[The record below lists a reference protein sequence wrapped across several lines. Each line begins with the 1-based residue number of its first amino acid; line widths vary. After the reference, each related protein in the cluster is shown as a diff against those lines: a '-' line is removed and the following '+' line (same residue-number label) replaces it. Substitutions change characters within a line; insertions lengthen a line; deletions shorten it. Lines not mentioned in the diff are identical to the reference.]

1 MSKSSGLPTVVDTDA
16 FGVPVSD
23 RPVPRITIAAFCE
36 NPETGAVIQR
46 AALDRRLSKTHVSV
60 HMGGATAAAEHYG
73 DSATPNLIIVE
84 SRNVERGPLMAELE
98 GLASVCDP
106 ATKVV
111 VVGGSNDIQLYRE
124 LIRNGISEYL
134 MAPLHP
140 MQVIETIAGL
150 YAAPESEPIG
160 KVFAFVGAKGG
171 AGSSTIA
178 HNFAWTLS
186 GQLNIAATVVDL
198 DLPFGT
204 AGLDFNQDPAQ
215 GVVDAL
221 IAPERLDDVLLDR
234 LLVKCAE
241 RLHLFA
247 APAMLDRDY
256 DIDAAAFETVLDIVR
271 ASSPAVVIDVP
282 HAWTSWSRQTLMGAD
297 EIIVTATPDLAS
309 LRNAKNIVDH
319 FAASRPHDARPRL
332 ILNQVG
338 VVKRPEIPVKDFAEA
353 IGAEPL
359 LVLPFDPQIFGTAAN
374 NGQMIGQLNAQS
386 RAAQGFMH
394 IARVLT
400 GRESVVE
407 TKKPKRESILRMLS
421 SLNRK
426 PMKKAG

>member
-1 MSKSSGLPTVVDTDA
+1 MSKSQGLPALVDSDS

-60 HMGGATAAAEHYG
+60 HMGGASAAAELYA
-73 DSATPNLIIVE
+73 DTSTPNLLIVE
-84 SRNVERGPLMAELE
+84 SSHVDRDPLMAELE
-98 GLASVCDP
+98 ALAAVCDP
-106 ATKVV
+106 ASKVV
-111 VVGGSNDIQLYRE
+111 VVGRSNDIQLYRE

-134 MAPLHP
+134 MTPLHP
-140 MQVIETIAGL
+140 MQVIETVANL

-178 HNFAWTLS
+178 HNFAWALS
-186 GQLNIAATVVDL
+186 SQLNVASTVVDL

-234 LLVKCAE
+234 LLVRCAE

-256 DIDAAAFETVLDIVR
+256 DIDAPAFETVLDIVR

-282 HAWTSWSRQTLMGAD
+282 HAWSSWTRQTLMGAD

-309 LRNAKNIVDH
+309 LRNAKNICDH
-319 FAASRPHDARPRL
+319 FVATRPHDARPRL

-338 VVKRPEIPVKDFAEA
+338 VVKRPEIPVKDFAAA
-353 IGAEPL
+353 IGADPL
-359 LVLPFDPQIFGTAAN
+359 LVLPFDPQLFGTAAN
-374 NGQMIGQLNAQS
+374 NGQMIGQLNSQS
-386 RAAQGFMH
+386 RAAQGFLH

-400 GRESVVE
+400 GREPVSE
-407 TKKPKRESILRMLS
+407 NKPKRESIFKLLG

-426 PMKKAG
+426 SAKKVG